1 MRRHAPALTLFLLS
15 PFLAE
20 VVFGATPL
28 SRLGG
33 LVPLLF
39 FYGGGVLNIRDLARR
54 RGRGWWRI
62 LLLGAA
68 YAIVEEGLVIQ
79 SVFNP
84 DLFRAGEL
92 GGRALGVNGVWTEW
106 TIAYHATYSVA
117 IPILLAEILFPSRRD
132 EPWLGPRSMAFLGL
146 LYLLSAA
153 VIGIAFRRII
163 APGFQAT
170 ILQVLAASGTVV
182 LLVIAALRG
191 PEPNEPRED
200 VLRPVPPRGLVA
212 LLGLA
217 GGAAIFALLVGIPG
231 PWRHGIGVLVPMG
244 AVAVV
249 LGFVLLSVARW
260 WGRAAWT
267 DRHALALV
275 GGALVPMMLF
285 GLLAVTAG
293 NRTDQVADGVFIAVT
308 WVFLAALDHAAGGR
322 GGSPIRAPGRSKTRV
337 GERPVTP

>member
-20 VVFGATPL
+20 VVFGATPF

-39 FYGGGVLNIRDLARR
+39 FYGGGVLIIRDLARR

-117 IPILLAEILFPSRRD
+117 IPILLAETLFPSRRD

-146 LYLLSAA
+146 LYLLSAV

-170 ILQVLAASGTVV
+170 TLQVLAASGTVV

-191 PEPNEPRED
+191 PELNEPRED
-200 VLRPVPPRGLVA
+200 VPRPVPPRGLVA
-212 LLGLA
+212 CWGSRVAPRSSPSWSVSPALGA
-217 GGAAIFALLVGIPG
+217 TGSG
-231 PWRHGIGVLVPMG
+231 PWC
-244 AVAVV
+244 
-249 LGFVLLSVARW
+249 RW
-260 WGRAAWT
+260 ERW
-267 DRHALALV
+267 
-275 GGALVPMMLF
+275 
-285 GLLAVTAG
+285 
-293 NRTDQVADGVFIAVT
+293 
-308 WVFLAALDHAAGGR
+308 
-322 GGSPIRAPGRSKTRV
+322 RSCSASSC
-337 GERPVTP
+337 